1 MVFAKNG
8 QYSDLGAPTNYPS
21 TIIAETN
28 SGNIMF
34 IQNDGRQA
42 GYSLGLRHS
51 DCDDLARELDLKN
64 AFVVDGGGSST
75 LIALENDGYKL
86 VNRPSD
92 KDSNGNYGATR
103 TVVNSVI
110 VSHGKDRNAPAE
122 ENTEPN
128 ATNAPEAADKTTPPE
143 NKSEK
148 KPGKGWNIALVVGSI
163 VCFVI
168 AVLLAIRSANKK
180 FGK

>member
-1 MVFAKNG
+1 M
-8 QYSDLGAPTNYPS
+8 
-21 TIIAETN
+21 
-28 SGNIMF
+28 
-34 IQNDGRQA
+34 
-42 GYSLGLRHS
+42 
-51 DCDDLARELDLKN
+51 
-64 AFVVDGGGSST
+64 
-75 LIALENDGYKL
+75 ENDGYKL

-110 VSHGKDRNAPAE
+110 VSHGKDRNAPPE
-122 ENTEPN
+122 ENIESNVTQAPDSDQTSDVANETKNPEKQDQ
-128 ATNAPEAADKTTPPE
+128 TNSSE
-143 NKSEK
+143 KSEK
-148 KPGKGWNIALVVGSI
+148 KEPGKGWNIALIVGSI